1 MAMQTASVGTGS
13 AYDVVLKDFYEGP
26 IRKHLNNNVTILK
39 YVEKSKR
46 KWTGRQ
52 VLFPVHLRRN
62 TGVGARSEQ
71 GQLPV
76 AGRQTYV
83 ESQIRTK
90 HMYGRITLTGAVI
103 AASKGDRGAFA
114 TALRTEIDGMRTDL
128 RNDMNRQ
135 CFGNNVTI
143 APVQPGD
150 DVNLTGKSG
159 VLGIVSAV
167 DGTNITV
174 IHPGTRFL
182 KQGMSI
188 HSGTHDELTTGT
200 HQTTTVSSVTD
211 TGVFVKDAAG
221 TVEVHDI
228 IVRGDA
234 SDHSFENEITGLDA
248 IVESSGSL
256 QNIDPAVN
264 GEWVAKKF
272 DNPLGTGGTSRPLS
286 LELMQLAVDA
296 ADEIGGTEPNLIM
309 GHHSMRREYIN
320 LLTSDVRYAP
330 EQLKGGF
337 QKLTYAGGSTPITIE
352 FDKHAPYNK
361 LFFIRTADIK
371 LYVQQDWKWADR
383 DGSTF
388 SRLQNQD
395 AWEAFM
401 LWYGNLGCE
410 RRNSH
415 VVITDLQASNLI
427 F

>member
-1 MAMQTASVGTGS
+1 M
-13 AYDVVLKDFYEGP
+13 
-26 IRKHLNNNVTILK
+26 
-39 YVEKSKR
+39 
-46 KWTGRQ
+46 
-52 VLFPVHLRRN
+52 LFPVHLRRN
-62 TGVGARSEQ
+62 TGVGARSET
-71 GQLPV
+71 GTLPT

-83 ESQIRTK
+83 ESKIKAK
-90 HMYGRITLTGAVI
+90 HLYGRITLTGAVI

-114 TALRTEIDGMRTDL
+114 SALRTEVDGMRTDL

-143 APVQPGD
+143 APTQPGD
-150 DVNLTGKSG
+150 DVNLTGISG
-159 VLGIVSAV
+159 VLGIVSNV
-167 DGTNITV
+167 VGTTV
-174 IHPGTRFL
+174 TVTNPGTRFL
-182 KQGMSI
+182 KQGMNI
-188 HSGTHDELTTGT
+188 HVGTHDELMAGN
-200 HQTTTVSSVTD
+200 HQTTSVSSVTD
-211 TGVFVKDAAG
+211 TADFVKDAAG
-221 TVEVHDI
+221 TVEQHDI

-234 SDHSFENEITGLDA
+234 SDHSFGNEITGLDT
-248 IVESSGSL
+248 IVEGSGEL
-256 QNIDPAVN
+256 QGIDPASS

-272 DNPLGTGGTSRPLS
+272 DNGGVSRPLS

-296 ADEIGGTEPNLIM
+296 ADEIGGTEPDVIM
-309 GHHSMRREYIN
+309 GHHSMRREYVN

-361 LFFIRTADIK
+361 LFFIRSSDIK

-415 VVITDLQASNLI
+415 VVITDLQAKNLI

>member
-1 MAMQTASVGTGS
+1 MQTASVGQGS
-13 AYDVVLKDFYEGP
+13 AYDIVLKDFYEGP

-39 YVEKSKR
+39 YVERSKR
-46 KWTGRQ
+46 KWSGRQ

-83 ESQIRTK
+83 ESRIRTK
-90 HMYGRITLTGAVI
+90 HMYGRITMTGAVI
-103 AASKGDRGAFA
+103 AASQGDRGAFA

-135 CFGNNVTI
+135 CFGNNLEGITLG
-143 APVQPGD
+143 GD
-150 DVNLTGKSG
+150 LLTGITG
-159 VLGIVSAV
+159 ILGTVTAV
-167 DGTNITV
+167 AGTTITTTS
-174 IHPGTRFL
+174 PGTRYL
-182 KQGMSI
+182 KQGMSLQA
-188 HSGTHDELTTGT
+188 GTHDELLAGN
-200 HQTTTVSSVTD
+200 HQTSEVASVTNTTVFEK
-211 TGVFVKDAAG
+211 TGAG
-221 TVEVHDI
+221 TFQVNDI
-228 IVRGDA
+228 LVRGDA
-234 SDHSFENEITGLDA
+234 SDHSFSNEITGLDM
-248 IVESSGSL
+248 IIESSGSL

-264 GEWVAKKF
+264 GEWVSKKF

-361 LFFIRTADIK
+361 LFFIRTADLK

-415 VVITDLQASNLI
+415 VVITDLQVSNLI